1 MIHTFNKRL
10 LFLLL
15 LSCASCVM
23 AQTDLYN
30 RYSGRTDVRVASV
43 TNFTL
48 DTGITA
54 DVTLLEAIDDQSWQ
68 WLCSTFGL
76 ATPTKEQ
83 EQQIAE
89 GWDVTMFTQ
98 RSRQRFMPPIQNGLP
113 SITQASLTRYLA
125 EKLSDPSTT

>member
-43 TNFTL
+43 NQ
-48 DTGITA
+48 GA
-54 DVTLLEAIDDQSWQ
+54 GA
-68 WLCSTFGL
+68 
-76 ATPTKEQ
+76 
-83 EQQIAE
+83 AE
-89 GWDVTMFTQ
+89 
-98 RSRQRFMPPIQNGLP
+98 SRRLGCDHVYPAQPPRP
-113 SITQASLTRYLA
+113 HQACTSGG
-125 EKLSDPSTT
+125 

>member
-76 ATPTKEQ
+76 ATPTK
-83 EQQIAE
+83 A
-89 GWDVTMFTQ
+89 
-98 RSRQRFMPPIQNGLP
+98 RPH
-113 SITQASLTRYLA
+113 QACTSGG
-125 EKLSDPSTT
+125 